1 MIIFCSFTKICHLLY
16 ETTAPFIDDFLVCV
30 PTPGVVPNDCRTNME
45 ILWGRRTCA
54 VPQLVTPVRNIPNAN
69 EDPYKWFG
77 ENMDMTPREA
87 VCLMGKYSYSVKR
100 FSSHK
105 YYE

>member
-1 MIIFCSFTKICHLLY
+1 
-16 ETTAPFIDDFLVCV
+16 
-30 PTPGVVPNDCRTNME
+30 ME